1 MGSKPALCPKSLPL
15 AFVPRAEV
23 SSPADLVSVGQRL
36 PTRRNKSDAPSFF
49 AKGTYAKPLRRRP
62 MNRITTGLLAA
73 TLSAT
78 FVAAEVVPVNA
89 QPAYVPLSQAA
100 TPDVQTVQYREWR
113 RNRSFDRNFSR
124 NRSFSRNGDMY
135 WNGHR
140 GYREYHPGYR
150 RHGDYWFPLA
160 AFATGALITGA
171 IVNENNRVYEGNAHV
186 QWCYNHYR
194 SYRAS
199 DNTFQPNNGPR
210 RECRSPY

>member
-1 MGSKPALCPKSLPL
+1 
-15 AFVPRAEV
+15 
-23 SSPADLVSVGQRL
+23 
-36 PTRRNKSDAPSFF
+36 
-49 AKGTYAKPLRRRP
+49 

-89 QPAYVPLSQAA
+89 QPNYMPLSQAA

-140 GYREYHPGYR
+140 GYREYRRGYR

-171 IVNENNRVYEGNAHV
+171 IVNNENNRVYEGNSHV
-186 QWCYNHYR
+186 QWCYDHYR

>member
-1 MGSKPALCPKSLPL
+1 
-15 AFVPRAEV
+15 
-23 SSPADLVSVGQRL
+23 
-36 PTRRNKSDAPSFF
+36 
-49 AKGTYAKPLRRRP
+49 
-62 MNRITTGLLAA
+62 MNRTVSGLLAA

-89 QPAYVPLSQAA
+89 QPAYVPLSQTV

-124 NRSFSRNGDMY
+124 NRSFARNGDMY

-140 GYREYHPGYR
+140 GYRDYRPGYR

-171 IVNENNRVYEGNAHV
+171 IVNSENNRVYRGNAHV
-186 QWCYNHYR
+186 QWCYDRYR

-199 DNTFQPNNGPR
+199 DNTFQPNYGPR
-210 RECRSPY
+210 QQCRSPY

>member
-1 MGSKPALCPKSLPL
+1 
-15 AFVPRAEV
+15 
-23 SSPADLVSVGQRL
+23 
-36 PTRRNKSDAPSFF
+36 
-49 AKGTYAKPLRRRP
+49 
-62 MNRITTGLLAA
+62 MNRILSGVIAA

-78 FVAAEVVPVNA
+78 FVAAEVVPVSA
-89 QPAYVPLSQAA
+89 ETAYVPLSQTV

-124 NRSFSRNGDMY
+124 NRSFSRNGGMY

-140 GYREYHPGYR
+140 GYREYRRGYR

-171 IVNENNRVYEGNAHV
+171 IVNSESNRVYEGNAHV
-186 QWCYNHYR
+186 QWCYDRYR

-199 DNTFQPNNGPR
+199 DNTFQPNYGPR
-210 RECRSPY
+210 RQCRSPY